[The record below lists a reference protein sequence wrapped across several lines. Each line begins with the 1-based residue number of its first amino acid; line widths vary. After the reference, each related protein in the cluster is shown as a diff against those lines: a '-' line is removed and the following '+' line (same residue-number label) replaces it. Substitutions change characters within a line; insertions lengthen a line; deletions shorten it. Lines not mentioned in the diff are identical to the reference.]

1 MSSSIF
7 PFESNFELLPH
18 LRVRSDNIP
27 LEKFPY
33 LSLDL
38 QENKGWKMF
47 GEV

>member
-7 PFESNFELLPH
+7 PFESNFELSH

-27 LEKFPY
+27 PEKLPY

-38 QENKGWKMF
+38 QENKGWKMV
-47 GEV
+47 GEF